1 MNSSVIETSTP
12 LVHDVRVSQAA
23 LEVRLDD
30 GRVLSVPLA
39 WYPRLA
45 HGSSRERRQWRI
57 IGAGIGI
64 HWPALDEDISVAG
77 LLAGLPSGESA
88 TSLKRWLAARP
99 PNTYQPSPSQER
111 RSSPSGRRPKPKRR
125 KSKRDR

>member
-1 MNSSVIETSTP
+1 MNSSAIETSTP

-45 HGSSRERRQWRI
+45 HGSSSERRQWRI
-57 IGAGIGI
+57 IGGGIGI

-88 TSLKRWLAARP
+88 TSLNRWLAARP
-99 PNTYQPSPSQER
+99 PNKALQPTS
-111 RSSPSGRRPKPKRR
+111 RPKR
-125 KSKRDR
+125 KAKSRKPSRAARG

>member
-12 LVHDVRVSQAA
+12 LVHEVRVSQAA

-45 HGSSRERRQWRI
+45 HGSTRERRQWRI
-57 IGAGIGI
+57 IGGGIGI

-88 TSLKRWLAARP
+88 SSLKRWLAARP
-99 PNTYQPSPSQER
+99 PNRALQRTS
-111 RSSPSGRRPKPKRR
+111 RPKRKAKSRKPSRAARR
-125 KSKRDR
+125 

>member
-1 MNSSVIETSTP
+1 MNSSVMETSTP
-12 LVHDVRVSQAA
+12 LVHEVRVSQAA

-45 HGSSRERRQWRI
+45 HGSTRERRQWRI
-57 IGAGIGI
+57 IGGGIGM

-88 TSLKRWLAARP
+88 TSLKRWLAGRP
-99 PNTYQPSPSQER
+99 PNRALQRTS
-111 RSSPSGRRPKPKRR
+111 RPKRKAKSRKPSRAARR
-125 KSKRDR
+125 

>member
-30 GRVLSVPLA
+30 GRVLSVPLG

-57 IGAGIGI
+57 IGGGIGI

-77 LLAGLPSGESA
+77 LLAGLPSGESV

-99 PNTYQPSPSQER
+99 PIKALQPTS
-111 RSSPSGRRPKPKRR
+111 RPKR
-125 KSKRDR
+125 KAKSRKPSRAARG

>member
-30 GRVLSVPLA
+30 GRVLSVPLT

-45 HGSSRERRQWRI
+45 HGSTRERRQWRI
-57 IGAGIGI
+57 IGGGIGI

-88 TSLKRWLAARP
+88 SSLKRWLAARP
-99 PNTYQPSPSQER
+99 PNRALQRTS
-111 RSSPSGRRPKPKRR
+111 RPKRKAKSRKPSRAARR
-125 KSKRDR
+125 